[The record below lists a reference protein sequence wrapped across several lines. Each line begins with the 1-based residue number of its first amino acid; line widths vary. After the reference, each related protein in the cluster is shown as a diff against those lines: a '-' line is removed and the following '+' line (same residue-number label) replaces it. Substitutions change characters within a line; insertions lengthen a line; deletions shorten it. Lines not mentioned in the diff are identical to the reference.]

1 MERIIHFFQ
10 TNKITIIKLNH
21 SMSTSE
27 TERNQYDAYMELG
40 ADGDSVKI
48 VKKVA
53 LKNMLV

>member
-10 TNKITIIKLNH
+10 NNKITIIKLNH

-27 TERNQYDAYMELG
+27 TERNQYDAFMELG

-53 LKNMLV
+53 L